1 MQMYIREIKTT
12 YPILYQRIIDQLR
25 PTLSEET
32 AQNRD
37 VDRALNWSSTLEK
50 DTFWDAVFKE
60 HWDTAKELYPDYFIN
75 EEEDK
80 KRGFVV
86 KENGLF
92 K

>member
-1 MQMYIREIKTT
+1 MYIREIKTT
-12 YPILYQRIIDQLR
+12 YPILYERIIAQLR
-25 PTLSEET
+25 PGFTEET
-32 AQNRD
+32 ARSLD
-37 VDRALNWSSTLEK
+37 VDRALNWSSTKEGNS
-50 DTFWDAVFKE
+50 FWDAVYKKN
-60 HWDTAKELYPDYFIN
+60 WDKAKELYPDYFIN